1 MRMEKFTREEIESE
15 LQEKAL
21 GDFKSKDFKVV
32 VDYYLDKINNERSKE
47 LYKQIIEE
55 NSREF
60 SEKLKEINGKIDGK
74 YNEITEKA
82 EIDTLISFLSLTPL
96 NIAEVITECPIL
108 KSIRAI
114 PSIKTVFA
122 PYTDESEKL
131 FAPLKDY
138 LNKMGIKLIG
148 EHVDIDDIQDSYNSL
163 LGFIKAEGLDG
174 RNTIIDSTSGL
185 RMFGMALYKVAVE
198 RGLNLITWRDYQLP
212 LYEKD
217 KENLYIKSKNK
228 NDRIPF
234 LAKLVVIP
242 EPKFENAKIHR
253 ALNEELRDFNLSG
266 AKNYYNTLGITDLKK
281 LCQEL
286 EKVFNLENILELN
299 SENFYQS
306 LDTTLKNILSIDL
319 EEERNSETIKMI
331 LLKLLPI
338 VDYKKILD
346 GINSFNLRKE
356 DIDDYIIT
364 TSSKDKN
371 LKEKIYYSFVLKYLM
386 AKLENNNLD
395 NFIVQNIIKKV
406 SKFNKT
412 KEEFK
417 SLEDIFNLLF
427 IDKDLEIKDKLE
439 DISSIFDNLV
449 DEGEPLIELD
459 KNILKLLKYN
469 LTIDLLEKE
478 REKVTQGN
486 TKDSNYLFT
495 TKSVTGNKIQYDSKA
510 IPLVRLIKEDV
521 DYLDNT
527 TLKKIYGE
535 KNKKGELS
543 NNTFSKNKTELKKI
557 VKFINDAINEELE
570 KAGKE
575 KNDFIIITYE
585 VNNNLKGKNKEE
597 KKKIKT
603 IEINSFF
610 RLFVK

>member
-1 MRMEKFTREEIESE
+1 MEKFTREEIESE

-74 YNEITEKA
+74 SNEIMEKA

-131 FAPLKDY
+131 FAPLKDH

-148 EHVDIDDIQDSYNSL
+148 ERVDIDDIQDSYNSL

-174 RNTIIDSTSGL
+174 SNTIIDSTSGL

-346 GINSFNLRKE
+346 GINSFNLKKE

-364 TSSKDKN
+364 ASSKDKN

-478 REKVTQGN
+478 REKVTQGD

-585 VNNNLKGKNKEE
+585 VNNNLNGKNKEE

-610 RLFVK
+610 KEV

>member
-1 MRMEKFTREEIESE
+1 MEKFTREEIESE

-21 GDFKSKDFKVV
+21 GDFKPKDFKVV

-47 LYKQIIEE
+47 LYKKIIEE

-74 YNEITEKA
+74 YNEIMEKA

-131 FAPLKDY
+131 FAPLKDH

-148 EHVDIDDIQDSYNSL
+148 ERVDIDDIQDSYNSL

-174 RNTIIDSTSGL
+174 SNTIIDSTSGL

-364 TSSKDKN
+364 ASSKDKN

-478 REKVTQGN
+478 REKVTKAD

-543 NNTFSKNKTELKKI
+543 KNTFSKNKTELKKI
-557 VKFINDAINEELE
+557 IKFINDAINKELE

-610 RLFVK
+610 KEV

>member
-1 MRMEKFTREEIESE
+1 MKMEKFTREEIESE

-74 YNEITEKA
+74 SNEIMEKA

-131 FAPLKDY
+131 FAPLKDH

-346 GINSFNLRKE
+346 GINSFNLKKE

-364 TSSKDKN
+364 ASSKDKN

-478 REKVTQGN
+478 REKVAKAD

-610 RLFVK
+610 KEV

>member
-1 MRMEKFTREEIESE
+1 MEKFTREEIESK

-32 VDYYLDKINNERSKE
+32 VDYYLDKINNKRSKE
-47 LYKQIIEE
+47 LYKKIIEE

-74 YNEITEKA
+74 SNEIMEKA

-96 NIAEVITECPIL
+96 NTDEVITECPIL

-131 FAPLKDY
+131 FAPLKDH

-148 EHVDIDDIQDSYNSL
+148 ERVDIDDIQDSYNSL

-174 RNTIIDSTSGL
+174 SNTIIDSTSGL

-364 TSSKDKN
+364 ASSKDKN

-478 REKVTQGN
+478 REKVAKAD

-521 DYLDNT
+521 DCLDNT

-557 VKFINDAINEELE
+557 IKFINDTINEELE
-570 KAGKE
+570 KVGKE

-585 VNNNLKGKNKEE
+585 VNNSLKGKNKEE

-610 RLFVK
+610 KEV

>member
-1 MRMEKFTREEIESE
+1 MEKFTREEIESE

-32 VDYYLDKINNERSKE
+32 VDYYLDKINNERSKK

-74 YNEITEKA
+74 SNEIMEKA

-131 FAPLKDY
+131 FAPLKDH

-148 EHVDIDDIQDSYNSL
+148 ERVDIDDIQDSYNSL

-174 RNTIIDSTSGL
+174 SNTIIDSTSGL

-364 TSSKDKN
+364 ASSKDKN

-478 REKVTQGN
+478 REKVTQGD

-610 RLFVK
+610 KEV

>member
-1 MRMEKFTREEIESE
+1 MEKFTREEIESE

-21 GDFKSKDFKVV
+21 GDFKPKDFKVV

-47 LYKQIIEE
+47 LYKKIIEE

-74 YNEITEKA
+74 YNEIMEKA

-131 FAPLKDY
+131 FAPLKDH

-174 RNTIIDSTSGL
+174 SNTIIDSTSGL

-346 GINSFNLRKE
+346 GINSFNLKKE

-364 TSSKDKN
+364 ASSKNKN

-395 NFIVQNIIKKV
+395 NFIVQSIIKKM
-406 SKFNKT
+406 SNFNKT

-417 SLEDIFNLLF
+417 SLEDIFNSLF
-427 IDKDLEIKDKLE
+427 VNKDLEIKDKLE

-478 REKVTQGN
+478 REKVTQGD

-585 VNNNLKGKNKEE
+585 VNNNLNGKNKEE

-610 RLFVK
+610 KEV

>member
-1 MRMEKFTREEIESE
+1 MEKEKFTREEIESE

-32 VDYYLDKINNERSKE
+32 VDYYLDKINNDRSKE

-74 YNEITEKA
+74 SNEITEKA

-131 FAPLKDY
+131 FAPLKDH

-148 EHVDIDDIQDSYNSL
+148 ERVDIDDIQDSYNSL

-174 RNTIIDSTSGL
+174 SNTIIDSTSGL

-346 GINSFNLRKE
+346 GINSFNLKKE

-364 TSSKDKN
+364 ASSKDKN

-478 REKVTQGN
+478 REKVTQGD

-585 VNNNLKGKNKEE
+585 VNNNLNGKNKEE

-610 RLFVK
+610 KEV

>member
-1 MRMEKFTREEIESE
+1 MEKFTREEIESE

-47 LYKQIIEE
+47 LYKKIIEE
-55 NSREF
+55 NSKEF

-74 YNEITEKA
+74 SNEITEKA

-131 FAPLKDY
+131 FAPLKDH

-174 RNTIIDSTSGL
+174 SNTIIDSTSGL

-346 GINSFNLRKE
+346 GINSFNLKKE

-364 TSSKDKN
+364 ASSKDKN

-478 REKVTQGN
+478 REKVTQGD

-557 VKFINDAINEELE
+557 IKFINDTINEELE
-570 KAGKE
+570 KTGKE

-610 RLFVK
+610 KEV

>member
-1 MRMEKFTREEIESE
+1 MEKEKFIREEIETE
-15 LQEKAL
+15 LQDTAL
-21 GDFKSKDFKVV
+21 GDFKPKDFKVV
-32 VDYYLDKINNERSKE
+32 VDYYLDKINNDRSKE
-47 LYKQIIEE
+47 LYKKIIEE
-55 NSREF
+55 NSKEF
-60 SEKLKEINGKIDGK
+60 FEKLKEINDKIDGK
-74 YNEITEKA
+74 SNEIMEKA

-148 EHVDIDDIQDSYNSL
+148 ERVDIDDIQDSYNSL

-174 RNTIIDSTSGL
+174 SNTIIDSTSGL

-364 TSSKDKN
+364 ASSKDKN

-478 REKVTQGN
+478 REKVTQGD

-610 RLFVK
+610 KEV

>member
-1 MRMEKFTREEIESE
+1 MEKFTREEIESE

-74 YNEITEKA
+74 SNEIMEKA

-131 FAPLKDY
+131 FAPLKDH

-174 RNTIIDSTSGL
+174 SNTIIDSTSGL

-346 GINSFNLRKE
+346 GINSFNLKKE

-364 TSSKDKN
+364 ASSKDKN

-478 REKVTQGN
+478 REKVTQGD

-585 VNNNLKGKNKEE
+585 VNNNLNGKNKEE

-610 RLFVK
+610 KEV